1 MDEGFKIKN
10 FKLVNCYVDT
20 SYQRYGTQ
28 QIVTSKFNEESP
40 QIEEV
45 GYDFTVVA
53 DNGYKLNKDFSFDF
67 TGYRMSESDL
77 LPPEKITFDKF
88 EQPKEKVKILENI
101 SENLKYK
108 GIDDSKSLVYTKK
121 LDGKIQYHLFMV
133 GGFDP
138 DKLTFMFFNMQYSS
152 DFFYL
157 DDNMKLQKFTG
168 GGKYD
173 PSIGGFAPAISLLN
187 NLNFVAESEKPI
199 EPSNS
204 KNIFTTYY
212 INNTD
217 LAQIEYNG
225 AVPTEI
231 ILNTYSYPINFN
243 NDSLEDGKIKTGYI
257 STEIAAKVF
266 TKLIPTVKIFEFKVP
281 DIDDVKECYCRIPF
295 NQNIILDYE
304 EIRNTTIQGVLYY
317 EILTNTTT
325 LIISNEIGIIYK
337 SLFNI
342 GVKVPYK
349 PTGEL
354 TGYDDPDFRLAN
366 EPPKL
371 ILKGLKKSIG
381 GNYLKGSLMLNTKRD
396 ILKSELE
403 LLEQEVKNGILI
415 NEKRSKENE

>member
-1 MDEGFKIKN
+1 MDDGKKIKN
-10 FKLVNCYVDT
+10 FNLVNCYVDT
-20 SYQRYGTQ
+20 SYQKYGTQ
-28 QIVTSKFNEESP
+28 QIVTSKFNEELP

-67 TGYRMSESDL
+67 TGYRTSESEL

-88 EQPKEKVKILENI
+88 KQPEEKVKILEHI

-108 GIDDSKSLVYTKK
+108 GIDESKTLVYTKK
-121 LDGKIQYHLFMV
+121 LEGVTQYYLFMV
-133 GGFDP
+133 GGFNP
-138 DKLTFMFFNMQYSS
+138 DKLTFMFFNMRYSS
-152 DFFYL
+152 DFFYS
-157 DDNMKLQKFTG
+157 DDYISLQKFVAG
-168 GGKYD
+168 GDYD
-173 PSIGGFAPAISLLN
+173 PSIGGFTPAISLLN

-217 LAQIEYNG
+217 LEQIEYNG
-225 AVPTEI
+225 AVPTQI

-243 NDSLEDGKIKTGYI
+243 DEYLEDGKIKTGYI
-257 STEIAAKVF
+257 STEINAKVF
-266 TKLIPTVKIFEFKVP
+266 TKLIPKIKIFEFKIP
-281 DIDDVKECYCRIPF
+281 DIDDVKECYCQVPF
-295 NQNIILDYE
+295 NQNIPLEYE

-317 EILTNTTT
+317 EILSNTTT
-325 LIISNEIGIIYK
+325 LMISNETGIIYK
-337 SLFNI
+337 NIFNI

-354 TGYDDPDFRLAN
+354 SGYNDPDFRLAN
-366 EPPKL
+366 QTPKL

-381 GNYLKGSLMLNTKRD
+381 GNYLKGGLMLNTKRD

-403 LLEQEVKNGILI
+403 LLEQEVKNGIII